1 MTGETDLSKLMTSI
15 QPVLH
20 PGTFVFVTLK
30 PGETCSASVT
40 PIMTF
45 REREGLTLIAPE
57 CEVHAAGLASAFPS
71 RMITLDVNSSLFAI
85 GFLAEIDA
93 RLAKAGIPVNIV
105 SAYFHDHLFVPPD
118 RAEEAMGILRSGTAE
133 ES

>member
-1 MTGETDLSKLMTSI
+1 VTGETDLRKLLSSV

-20 PGTFVFVTLK
+20 PETFVFVTLK
-30 PGETCSASVT
+30 PGETSPSTVT

-57 CEVHAAGLASAFPS
+57 GEVHAAGLASAFPS

-93 RLAKAGIPVNIV
+93 RLAKAGIAVNIV

-118 RAEEAMGILRSGTAE
+118 HAEEAMAILRSDATRE
-133 ES
+133 D